1 VTSTVRQPARVRAPE
16 LKGRGGW
23 LNTGGEQLTLVGLR
37 GKIVLLDFWTY
48 CCVNCLHLLE
58 ELRPVE
64 QKYSDVLVVIGVH
77 SPKFAH
83 EAEHA
88 AVVAAVERYSVHH
101 PVLDDPE
108 LATWQQYAVRAWPT
122 VAIIDPEG
130 YVVAQLSGEGHGHAI
145 DALLTE
151 LVAEHDARGTLHR
164 GSGPYVAPPPSRE
177 LLLFPSKVLVLADS
191 TLLVADTAHH
201 GLVWLEESGTEVLHR
216 VGDGSP
222 GWVDGPAAAARFN
235 EPGGMARLPAE
246 VSARVGYDVVVADT
260 VNHVLRGVD
269 TVTWT
274 VTTVAG
280 TGSQWMRGDPTT
292 GPATSVALSS
302 PWDVAWFEG
311 ALIVANAGV
320 HRLDRLDL
328 VAATLAPYAG
338 TTQEGLVDGDR
349 ERAWFAQPSG
359 LATSTDG
366 ETLWLVD
373 AETSALRRIRN
384 GVVTTE
390 IGAGLFEFGH
400 VDGPAETALL
410 QHPLGLA
417 LLPDGSIAIA
427 DTYNGAVRRFDPVT
441 REVST
446 LATGL
451 DEPSDV
457 VTIIDSERGSVL
469 LVVESGAHRIIR
481 IPLPDNALQVPPTSY
496 RMARPVTE
504 LALGALEL
512 LVEFVPPPGQ
522 HLDDR
527 YGPATHLV
535 ISSSPPELL
544 AEGAGSGAGLS
555 RLLRTADTGG
565 FEGVLHVS
573 VRVASCDDPDAPDA
587 TEFPACHIHQQDW
600 GIPVRIDSEGASSLS
615 LVLASR

>member
-1 VTSTVRQPARVRAPE
+1 M
-16 LKGRGGW
+16 
-23 LNTGGEQLTLVGLR
+23 
-37 GKIVLLDFWTY
+37 LLDFWTY

-58 ELRPVE
+58 ELRPIE

-77 SPKFAH
+77 SPKFEH

-88 AVVAAVERYSVHH
+88 SVVGAVTRYSVHH
-101 PVLDDPE
+101 PVLDDPD
-108 LATWQQYAVRAWPT
+108 LATWKQYAVRAWPT
-122 VAIIDPEG
+122 VAVIDPEG

-145 DALLTE
+145 DALLAE

-177 LLLFPSKVLVLADS
+177 LLLFPSKVLVLSDA

-201 GLVWLEESGTEVLHR
+201 GLARLAESGTELLNR
-216 VGDGSP
+216 VGDGTP
-222 GWVDGPAAAARFN
+222 GRADGPAATARFN

-246 VSARVGYDVVVADT
+246 LSLRLGYDVVVADT

-269 TVTWT
+269 TATWT
-274 VTTVAG
+274 VTTIAG
-280 TGSQWMRGDPTT
+280 TGAQWMQGDPTT
-292 GPATSVALSS
+292 GSATTIALSS

-311 ALIVANAGV
+311 ALIIANAGV
-320 HRLDRLDL
+320 HRLDRLDFIDG
-328 VAATLAPYAG
+328 TIAPYAG

-359 LATSTDG
+359 LATSADG
-366 ETLWLVD
+366 DTLWLVD

-400 VDGPAETALL
+400 VDGSAETALL
-410 QHPLGLA
+410 QHPLGVN

-451 DEPSDV
+451 DEPSDL
-457 VTIIDSERGSVL
+457 VTVTDSERGSVL
-469 LVVESGAHRIIR
+469 LVIESGAHRVVR
-481 IPLPDNALQVPPTSY
+481 IPLPDNALQIPPMSY
-496 RMARPVTE
+496 RMTRPVTE
-504 LALGALEL
+504 LTMGSLEL

-527 YGPATHLV
+527 YGPAIHLV
-535 ISSSPPELL
+535 VSSSPPEMLV
-544 AEGAGSGAGLS
+544 EGAGPGAGLS
-555 RLLRTADTGG
+555 RLLRLADTDG

-573 VRVASCDDPDAPDA
+573 VRVASCDDPDAPGA
-587 TEFPACHIHQQDW
+587 VEFPACHIHQQDW
-600 GIPVRIDSEGASSLS
+600 GIPVRIGSVGPLS
-615 LVLASR
+615 LTLVLSAR